1 MLGDDGWRF
10 CEAGELL
17 ERAIITSH
25 AVVSIS
31 RSLVRPPLATEI
43 QLSAFLR
50 LLGTRDAYR
59 RVYQMR
65 AEPAPVI
72 ELLFQHPEGPRSVLR
87 CLTGCAELLR
97 KSAAPG
103 QAGRDDDA
111 ERNRIADP
119 PDQADRL
126 ERATAAYRSS
136 RLRRARGK
144 GGRWRGSRRYLPQ
157 LSGFDIGI
165 HHLISDGFLSHQ
177 AFIAESVQPM
187 LLG

>member
-1 MLGDDGWRF
+1 
-10 CEAGELL
+10 LL

-25 AVVSIS
+25 AVLSIS

-87 CLTGCAELLR
+87 CLAGCMELLR

-103 QAGRDDDA
+103 QAGATTTLNGIESLMHQIKRIDWSEQMRISLEQVASGERKGRPLEGIEKVLPELRDS
-111 ERNRIADP
+111 I
-119 PDQADRL
+119 
-126 ERATAAYRSS
+126 
-136 RLRRARGK
+136 LR
-144 GGRWRGSRRYLPQ
+144 
-157 LSGFDIGI
+157 I